1 MPYGVLADLVLVVH
15 LGFVLFVALGGLL
28 VLRWPRLAWIH
39 LPAAAWGA
47 LIEFTGGICPLTP
60 LENRLRVLAGEAGYA
75 GGFVEHYVTAVLYP
89 DGLTRG
95 AQVVLGVLVLL
106 VNAAIYRRILR
117 RQLGMRRVQVRSQVR

>member
-15 LGFVLFVALGGLL
+15 LGFVLFVAPGGLL

-106 VNAAIYRRILR
+106 LNAVIYRRLLR
-117 RQLGMRRVQVRSQVR
+117 R

>member
-95 AQVVLGVLVLL
+95 AQLGLGAAVLL
-106 VNAAIYRRILR
+106 VNSLIYWVLLR
-117 RQLGMRRVQVRSQVR
+117 RSVRRPDIPPS